1 MAKKKETLHQKLNYI
16 QSNLK
21 VEKGRTNSF
30 GKYKYRNLDDIFE
43 ALKPLM
49 KETKSTVTV
58 TDEIVC
64 INGFN
69 YIKARVNF
77 MSDQFK
83 NINSLGIEDLI
94 TRLKSA
100 KIESPSEFLDKCLEF
115 VGYFTLK
122 DVSRIEIETEINI
135 HSFQSMFRFF
145 FGSSRR
151 TEGFSSCNA
160 CLASGTPEF
169 FKIRRYQRVPSKKT
183 LQMVECKANEG
194 HPENAFRNHLR

>member
-49 KETKSTVTV
+49 KETESAITI

-64 INGFN
+64 VNGFN

-77 MSDQFK
+77 MSENGEGMSSNIYSEGWAREPVSRKGMDDSQITGATSSYARKYAMNGLFAIDDTADADSMDNRDHQSGQLSRDQV
-83 NINSLGIEDLI
+83 NTLLGMADKVDEK
-94 TRLKSA
+94 TVTMVAA
-100 KIESPSEFLDKCLEF
+100 KIDDRSIDKGNYEASIKKLE
-115 VGYFTLK
+115 GML
-122 DVSRIEIETEINI
+122 
-135 HSFQSMFRFF
+135 
-145 FGSSRR
+145 
-151 TEGFSSCNA
+151 
-160 CLASGTPEF
+160 SG
-169 FKIRRYQRVPSKKT
+169 K
-183 LQMVECKANEG
+183 
-194 HPENAFRNHLR
+194 